1 MAIKKTLTEAVPSV
15 LDGKVVIWR
24 LVMKYEEG
32 TEGEADYYTN
42 DKRVMINAV
51 DKTTDADGNEV
62 VTNNFTPKA
71 EADWTKKELEDLCPT
86 TRWDGVFASQ
96 YDSVIT
102 NPPKEPV
109 PDDSYVIP
117 S

>member
-1 MAIKKTLTEAVPSV
+1 MAVTKTLIKAIPSV
-15 LDGKVVIWR
+15 LDGKVVIWN
-24 LVMKYEEG
+24 LTMKYEEG

-42 DKRVMINAV
+42 DKSVNLNATETV
-51 DKTTDADGNEV
+51 GDIT
-62 VTNNFTPKA
+62 TNNFTPKA
-71 EADWTKKELEDLCPT
+71 EADWTKSELEALCPT
-86 TRWDGVFASQ
+86 TQWDAVFASQ

-109 PDDSYVIP
+109 PDNSYVIP

>member
-1 MAIKKTLTEAVPSV
+1 MAIKKTLIEAIPASE
-15 LDGKVVIWR
+15 DGKVVRWS
-24 LVMKYEEG
+24 LTMKYEQG

-42 DKRVMINAV
+42 DKRETIEASEVNSAGS
-51 DKTTDADGNEV
+51 TT
-62 VTNNFTPKA
+62 TNFTAKA
-71 EADWTKKELEDLCPT
+71 EGDWTKKELEDLCPT
-86 TRWDGVFASQ
+86 AKWDAVFASQ

-109 PDDSYVIP
+109 ANNNFVIP

>member
-1 MAIKKTLTEAVPSV
+1 MAIKKTLTGAVPSV
-15 LDGKVVIWR
+15 LDGKVVVWN
-24 LVMKYEEG
+24 LTMKYEEG

-42 DKRVMINAV
+42 DKSV
-51 DKTTDADGNEV
+51 DLRASETRPGPDGDIT
-62 VTNNFTPKA
+62 TNNFTPKA

-86 TRWDGVFASQ
+86 AKWDAIFASQ

-109 PDDSYVIP
+109 PDNSYVIP

>member
-1 MAIKKTLTEAVPSV
+1 MAIKKTLTGAVPSV
-15 LDGKVVIWR
+15 LDGKVVFWN
-24 LVMKYEEG
+24 LTMKYEEG

-42 DKRVMINAV
+42 DKTVNINAV
-51 DKTTDADGNEV
+51 DKDPDGKDI
-62 VTNNFTPKA
+62 NNFTPKA

-86 TRWDGVFASQ
+86 TKWDEIFASQ

-109 PDDSYVIP
+109 PDNSYVIP